1 MIASLTLTPQCEQS
15 ADSVVRHQTI
25 RGPTRLGQAALD
37 STQARH
43 YRQVDQHEQRR
54 VPGEPRIRRPGH
66 ISSVFLRVTGLT
78 DASSCRRS
86 RGLAS
91 PSIWG
96 VRFQPQYV
104 AIELCLLQVT
114 LPDEVSVYG
123 GHEYK
128 SSRPS

>member
-1 MIASLTLTPQCEQS
+1 MIASFTLTPQREQS
-15 ADSVVRHQTI
+15 ADFVVRHQTI

-43 YRQVDQHEQRR
+43 YRQVGQHEQRG
-54 VPGEPRIRRPGH
+54 VPGEPCIRRPGH
-66 ISSVFLRVTGLT
+66 ISSVFLRVPRLA
-78 DASSCRRS
+78 DAFYRKS

-96 VRFQPQYV
+96 VRFQPRYV
-104 AIELCLLQVT
+104 AIELHLLQVT

>member
-1 MIASLTLTPQCEQS
+1 MIASLALTPQREQS
-15 ADSVVRHQTI
+15 ADFVVRHQTI

-43 YRQVDQHEQRR
+43 YRQVGQHEQRG
-54 VPGEPRIRRPGH
+54 VPGEPCVRRPGH

-78 DASSCRRS
+78 DASSYRRS
-86 RGLAS
+86 RGLVS

-96 VRFQPQYV
+96 VHFQPQCV
-104 AIELCLLQVT
+104 AIELRLFQVL
-114 LPDEVSVYG
+114 LPDEIPVYG

-128 SSRPS
+128 PSRPS